1 MGNPAPGGERTVR
14 EMELSDGDFYVCSGV
29 RKYPYDVAQWGGDRL
44 GIEFADYKE
53 AKRLAELLQ
62 NGEAELL
69 NNR

>member
-1 MGNPAPGGERTVR
+1 
-14 EMELSDGDFYVCSGV
+14 MELSDGDFYVCSGV

-62 NGEAELL
+62 NGEAELS